1 MDYVTAVLTCVSTV
15 QQHQRSSAALQE
27 SAQTLQ
33 RLCGRQVDLIQQDPV
48 ALLHCLSQRPL
59 QRKTPAAKAPSAH
72 LTAFIGQPAL
82 RAAPL
87 TRCIR
92 ALYLHEGEDHG
103 RLTGADL
110 LLSLAQLDG
119 QRLPPLLQ
127 QGSYTSAK
135 TT

>member
-1 MDYVTAVLTCVSTV
+1 MTAVLTRVSTV
-15 QQHQRSSAALQE
+15 QQHQRSGTALQE

-59 QRKTPAAKAPSAH
+59 QRNTPVTKAPSAH
-72 LTAFIGQPAL
+72 LTACIGQPAL
-82 RAAPL
+82 KAVPS

-103 RLTGADL
+103 RLAGADL

>member
-1 MDYVTAVLTCVSTV
+1 MTAVLTCVSTV
-15 QQHQRSSAALQE
+15 QQHQRPGAALQE
-27 SAQTLQ
+27 STQTLQ

-59 QRKTPAAKAPSAH
+59 QRKTPVTKKAPSAR
-72 LTAFIGQPAL
+72 LPVFTGQPAL
-82 RAAPL
+82 SAAPL

-103 RLTGADL
+103 RLTSADL

-119 QRLPPLLQ
+119 QHLPPLLQ